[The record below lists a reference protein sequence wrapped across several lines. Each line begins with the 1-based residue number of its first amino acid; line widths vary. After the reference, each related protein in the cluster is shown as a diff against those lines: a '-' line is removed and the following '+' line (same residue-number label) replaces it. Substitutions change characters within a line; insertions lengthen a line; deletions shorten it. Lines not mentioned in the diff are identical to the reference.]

1 MTSRST
7 RIPTVALDD
16 GYRQAPSTNSLLLL
30 QENATLRRN
39 QHSQA
44 ADFKWVFGLMR
55 AIPVPPPP
63 RIQKGISRK
72 TDPLLRFCPLPSTAP
87 CLSARQSFDG
97 LEALPRHGPA
107 HMVLH
112 TSDCTPA
119 TAHLVLYTRP
129 PSSKVCSPVVVKR
142 SPIVVDGLATTPQI
156 VHPACIC
163 CSRQHDRD
171 EPDTMHQ
178 GAR

>member
-63 RIQKGISRK
+63 RIQKGISRQ
-72 TDPLLRFCPLPSTAP
+72 TDPLLRFFPLPSS
-87 CLSARQSFDG
+87 LFLQQ
-97 LEALPRHGPA
+97 LPACRHASPSTVSRRCPA
-107 HMVLH
+107 MVLH
-112 TSDCTPA
+112 TRDCTPA
-119 TAHLVLYTRP
+119 TAHLVLYTSP
-129 PSSKVCSPVVVKR
+129 PAAR
-142 SPIVVDGLATTPQI
+142 F
-156 VHPACIC
+156 VHRL
-163 CSRQHDRD
+163 S
-171 EPDTMHQ
+171 
-178 GAR
+178 